1 MKAADKRRYE
11 RLKAEKR
18 CVRCGAQ
25 DERTKVGRTLCKGCY
40 MYDSKKAKLQYKE
53 RCKNQCCIQCGAQ
66 DSYTLKGHTR
76 CLNCAIKNGVSVRKW
91 YKKKTAESGNSQ
103 TVNKK

>member
-25 DERTKVGRTLCKGCY
+25 DERTKAGRTLCNGCY

-53 RCKNQCCIQCGAQ
+53 RCKNQCCIFNQLLHLFYLHSAKQCRGIDINCRNSISA
-66 DSYTLKGHTR
+66 KGMVLV
-76 CLNCAIKNGVSVRKW
+76 C
-91 YKKKTAESGNSQ
+91 TAAKQ
-103 TVNKK
+103 

>member
-25 DERTKVGRTLCKGCY
+25 DERTEAGRTLCAGCY

-103 TVNKK
+103 TV

>member
-18 CVRCGAQ
+18 CVRCKAQ
-25 DERTKVGRTLCKGCY
+25 DERTEAGRTLCKSCHE
-40 MYDSKKAKLQYKE
+40 YDSKKAKLQRKARRE
-53 RCKNQCCIQCGAQ
+53 THCCIWCGTQ
-66 DSYTLKGHTR
+66 DSNTLKGR
-76 CLNCAIKNGVSVRKW
+76 VYCFDCAIKNAIRAREY

-103 TVNKK
+103 TVDKK

>member
-18 CVRCGAQ
+18 CVRCKAQ
-25 DERTKVGRTLCKGCY
+25 DERTEAGRTLCKDCY

-91 YKKKTAESGNSQ
+91 YKKKTAQSVTSE
-103 TVNKK
+103 TV

>member
-18 CVRCGAQ
+18 CVRCKAQ
-25 DERTKVGRTLCKGCY
+25 DERTKAGRTLCNGCY

-91 YKKKTAESGNSQ
+91 YKKKTAQSVTPE
-103 TVNKK
+103 TV

>member
-25 DERTKVGRTLCKGCY
+25 DERTKAGRTLCNGCY
-40 MYDSKKAKLQYKE
+40 MYDSKRDKLQRKARRE
-53 RCKNQCCIQCGAQ
+53 THCCSWCGMQ
-66 DSYTLKGHTR
+66 DSNTLKGR
-76 CLNCAIKNGVSVRKW
+76 AYCFNCAIRNGVSVRKW

-103 TVNKK
+103 AV

>member
-1 MKAADKRRYE
+1 MMRAADKRRYE

-25 DERTKVGRTLCKGCY
+25 DERTKAGRTLCKGCY
-40 MYDSKKAKLQYKE
+40 EYDSKKAKLQYKE

-76 CLNCAIKNGVSVRKW
+76 CLNCAIKNGVSVNKW
-91 YKKKTAESGNSQ
+91 YKKKTAQSGTPE
-103 TVNKK
+103 TV

>member
-18 CVRCGAQ
+18 CVRCKAQ
-25 DERTKVGRTLCKGCY
+25 DERTKAGRTLCKDCY

-91 YKKKTAESGNSQ
+91 YKKKTAQSGNSQ
-103 TVNKK
+103 TV

>member
-25 DERTKVGRTLCKGCY
+25 DDRTKAGRTLCKDCY
-40 MYDSKKAKLQYKE
+40 GYDSKRDKLQRRARRE
-53 RCKNQCCIQCGAQ
+53 NQCCIWCGAQ
-66 DSYTLKGHTR
+66 DSNTLKGR
-76 CLNCAIKNGVSVRKW
+76 AYCFNCAIKNAAGANKY

-103 TVNKK
+103 TV

>member
-25 DERTKVGRTLCKGCY
+25 DERTKAGRTLCKSCY
-40 MYDSKKAKLQYKE
+40 EYDSKKAKMQRKE
-53 RCKNQCCIQCGAQ
+53 RRETHCCILCGAQ
-66 DSYTLKGHTR
+66 DSNTLKGR
-76 CLNCAIKNGVSVRKW
+76 AYCFNCAIKNGVSVRKW
-91 YKKKTAESGNSQ
+91 YKKKTAQSGNSE
-103 TVNKK
+103 TV

>member
-25 DERTKVGRTLCKGCY
+25 DERTEAGRTLCNGCY
-40 MYDSKKAKLQYKE
+40 MYDSK
-53 RCKNQCCIQCGAQ
+53 NQI
-66 DSYTLKGHTR
+66 
-76 CLNCAIKNGVSVRKW
+76 
-91 YKKKTAESGNSQ
+91 
-103 TVNKK
+103 

>member
-18 CVRCGAQ
+18 CVRCKAQ
-25 DERTKVGRTLCKGCY
+25 DERTEAGRTLCTGCY
-40 MYDSKKAKLQYKE
+40 GHDSKKGKLLRKE
-53 RCKNQCCIQCGAQ
+53 RRENHCCIWCGIQ
-66 DSYTLKGHTR
+66 DRNTLKGR
-76 CLNCAIKNGVSVRKW
+76 AYCFNCAIKNAIRARKY

-103 TVNKK
+103 TV

>member
-25 DERTKVGRTLCKGCY
+25 DERTKAGRTLCAGCY
-40 MYDSKKAKLQYKE
+40 GYDSKKGKLQRKARRE
-53 RCKNQCCIQCGAQ
+53 NHCCIWCGTQ
-66 DSYTLKGHTR
+66 DSNTLKGR
-76 CLNCAIKNGVSVRKW
+76 VYCFNCAIKNAVRAKKY

-103 TVNKK
+103 TVDKK

>member
-25 DERTKVGRTLCKGCY
+25 DERTKAGRTLCKSCY
-40 MYDSKKAKLQYKE
+40 EYDSKNSRLRYRARREAQ
-53 RCKNQCCIQCGAQ
+53 RCVVCGGQ
-66 DSYTLKGHTR
+66 DNNTRKGR
-76 CLNCAIKNGVSVRKW
+76 AYCFNCAVYNADATRKS
-91 YKKKTAESGNSQ
+91 YQKKKTAQSGNSE
-103 TVNKK
+103 TV